1 MSRPETTETVKAIEV
16 TEPIEAV
23 EAGPV
28 VRCLYCGSTE
38 DIYEVPTT
46 IDERTS
52 GYALHCGLCGGVWT
66 Q

>member
-1 MSRPETTETVKAIEV
+1 MDETDTGTV
-16 TEPIEAV
+16 
-23 EAGPV
+23 PV

-52 GYALHCGLCGGVWT
+52 GYALKCGLCQGVWT